1 MTKMDADSL
10 LELRKKAQAAVADMP
25 DGELKLKAFELIL
38 DRLLTAEDASAVGEG
53 GAGKRVSKGKG
64 RRAAKSTK
72 SGATVGVVSDSTPA
86 RILALKA
93 DGYFK
98 EERGIG
104 EIQDELR
111 TRGWIYDVTALS
123 APLMRLL
130 HEGELRRR
138 KASDGNKTI
147 FKYFNP

>member
-1 MTKMDADSL
+1 MTRMDAGSL

-25 DGELKLKAFELIL
+25 DGDLKLKAFELIL
-38 DRLLTAEDASAVGEG
+38 NRLLAAEDAATATER
-53 GAGKRVSKGKG
+53 GAGKRVSKGEG

-86 RILALKA
+86 RILSLKA

-138 KASDGNKTI
+138 KAPDGNKTI